1 MKIFITNLTEY
12 NQGRLVG
19 QWVELPCTEEE
30 LKDIMSRHRILDEE
44 YFITET
50 DGFPFDVGEF
60 ADVRELSRK
69 VVEYEALE
77 SHEKL
82 CVAFLLSEDY
92 GWDYSLEHREDV
104 ILYYESTLED
114 VAYSLIENQCF
125 GKVPESLCHYI
136 DYEAI
141 ARDLG
146 FDGYE
151 EREEG
156 VYYYAE

>member
-19 QWVELPCTEEE
+19 QWVELPCTEDE

-44 YFITET
+44 YFIT
-50 DGFPFDVGEF
+50 DSDAIPFDVSEY
-60 ADVRELSRK
+60 ADVHDLNRK

-92 GWDYSLEHREDV
+92 DWDYSLENREDV

-114 VAYSLIENQCF
+114 VAYSLVENQCF
-125 GKVPESLCHYI
+125 GKVPESLILFNDNYTSRLATTI
-136 DYEAI
+136 I
-141 ARDLG
+141 PDLTT
-146 FDGYE
+146 
-151 EREEG
+151 
-156 VYYYAE
+156 